1 MTAIPQR
8 ILAYLSASPSATAGE
23 LARSLGCTAANVR
36 YHLDDLL
43 DRGMVTVERSQPSG
57 QRGRPHLVYRLSDK
71 NREHNLVDLSAA
83 LLTIVVEEP
92 QPGLA
97 GERLERLAAEIAG
110 PLPDRGK
117 QISLQLTALVRRL
130 NELFYHARWEAWAGG
145 PRVYLTNCPY
155 AALLPQ
161 HKKTLC
167 EMDRQVISCL
177 AGKQVSRVSPLA
189 VPPCIFSIK
198 P

>member
-8 ILAYLSASPSATAGE
+8 ILAYLSAYPSATAGE

-43 DRGMVTVERSQPSG
+43 DRGMVTAECSQPSG
-57 QRGRPHLVYRLSDK
+57 QRGRPRLIYCLSVK

-83 LLTIVVEEP
+83 LLTIVVEES
-92 QPGLA
+92 QTGLA
-97 GERLERLAAEIAG
+97 DRLLERLVAEIAG

-117 QISLQLTALVRRL
+117 QISLQLTTLVRRL
-130 NELFYHARWEAWAGG
+130 NEHFYHARWEAWAGG

-155 AALLPQ
+155 SALLPE

-167 EMDRQVISCL
+167 EMDRQVIIHL
-177 AGKQVSRVSPLA
+177 AGKQVTRVSPLA